1 MSLSLGLSDVFLKIK
16 LWLWERIPETWSA
29 LLSPSVR
36 RCVLHPWRHG
46 WCHLHWLHMRLIVFS
61 FPSRFFGSKSLS
73 LAHPQVRGWFQ
84 LSFLKGMGSPS
95 KTTPQVHDSLTG
107 LSRWSSWWWGFIL
120 GKGRGAK
127 SAKGTG
133 AWGEGCRKP
142 SGNFQGS
149 SSPCEVSQDSL
160 RSPGTSRDLWA
171 VSQASSSEPGSRG
184 CSLGAGQ
191 VGSLCLASIKIQTPG
206 RKEVSFHLRGILY
219 HVG

>member
-1 MSLSLGLSDVFLKIK
+1 MDVICSSHPIISRVPHMHMTLLVILPFITLLRWCRPGFSTIKLVFLFHT
-16 LWLWERIPETWSA
+16 L
-29 LLSPSVR
+29 
-36 RCVLHPWRHG
+36 C
-46 WCHLHWLHMRLIVFS
+46 
-61 FPSRFFGSKSLS
+61 FGSKSLS

-84 LSFLKGMGSPS
+84 LSFLKGGWVPFQDH
-95 KTTPQVHDSLTG
+95 PQVHVSLTG

-120 GKGRGAK
+120 GKGRRAK
-127 SAKGTG
+127 PAKGTG

-160 RSPGTSRDLWA
+160 RSPGTSRDLRA

-206 RKEVSFHLRGILY
+206 RKEVSFHLRGVLY